1 MTPPPIPPS
10 AQRPSPVATTSSTP
24 VAVTSAV
31 RGVIL
36 IVDDDAA
43 MGEFL
48 REELE
53 HEGFA
58 VEIASGGR
66 AGIERVKQGG
76 IHLVV
81 SDVKMPD
88 LDGLDL
94 LREVREVHPTP
105 YVITITAFGSIDT
118 AIRAVK
124 LGAFDYITK
133 PFQIEQL
140 VLVIEKALSEQ
151 ALRFEVAKLR
161 EEVARSTRLDS
172 LIGHSRAMQEV
183 FAMVRRVARSE
194 ASVLITGESGTG
206 KELIARAIHAGSPR
220 AARPL
225 IAINCAAIPEPLLE
239 SDLFGHKRGSFT
251 DAKADK
257 TGLFVEAAG
266 GSIFLD
272 EIGELPLPLQP
283 KLLRVLQEREVRPVG
298 ATRAEKVDVR
308 VISATNRDLDRRL
321 RDGSFREDLFYRLN
335 VIHVHL
341 PPLRDRIDDVLPLAE
356 HFLARAADRAGKPLN
371 GFREAAKKLLLGY
384 TWPGN
389 VRELENVVERAV
401 ALAEGDIVT
410 AEDLPPAMR
419 DRKNQDRITTALAQ
433 GLTLD
438 QLEREYIQR
447 VLEAE
452 GGNKTRAAQKLGLD
466 RKTLYRKLE
475 EYATDTSSPGAGGNP
490 PGRTGPPDDDGGG

>member
-1 MTPPPIPPS
+1 
-10 AQRPSPVATTSSTP
+10 
-24 VAVTSAV
+24 
-31 RGVIL
+31 
-36 IVDDDAA
+36 
-43 MGEFL
+43 
-48 REELE
+48 
-53 HEGFA
+53 
-58 VEIASGGR
+58 
-66 AGIERVKQGG
+66 
-76 IHLVV
+76 
-81 SDVKMPD
+81 
-88 LDGLDL
+88 
-94 LREVREVHPTP
+94 
-105 YVITITAFGSIDT
+105 
-118 AIRAVK
+118 
-124 LGAFDYITK
+124 
-133 PFQIEQL
+133 
-140 VLVIEKALSEQ
+140 
-151 ALRFEVAKLR
+151 
-161 EEVARSTRLDS
+161 
-172 LIGHSRAMQEV
+172 
-183 FAMVRRVARSE
+183 
-194 ASVLITGESGTG
+194 
-206 KELIARAIHAGSPR
+206 
-220 AARPL
+220 
-225 IAINCAAIPEPLLE
+225 
-239 SDLFGHKRGSFT
+239 
-251 DAKADK
+251 
-257 TGLFVEAAG
+257 
-266 GSIFLD
+266 
-272 EIGELPLPLQP
+272 
-283 KLLRVLQEREVRPVG
+283 LQEREVRPVG

-419 DRKNQDRITTALAQ
+419 DRKNQDRLTTALAQ

-475 EYATDTSSPGAGGNP
+475 EYATVTGGPTPGAGGHP
-490 PGRTGPPDDDGGG
+490 PGRSGPPDDDGGG